1 MFKIQP
7 NPTFWAVAQIP
18 VTGGDPVPLEVEYKH
33 RTVDELQAFANSMRD
48 RPPAEVCADMIV
60 GWKGADE
67 EFSPTALAQLLQN
80 YALAAD
86 TFAAQ
91 YLSAYRDAKRGN

>member
-7 NPTFWAVAQIP
+7 NPTFFATVQIP
-18 VTGGDPVPLEVEYKH
+18 VTGGDPMPLEVEYKH

-48 RPPAEVCADMIV
+48 RPPAEVCADMLV
-60 GWKGADE
+60 GWKGADQ
-67 EFSPTALAQLLQN
+67 EFSPGALETLLQN

-86 TFAAQ
+86 ALATQ
-91 YLSAYRDAKRGN
+91 YLAAYRDAKRGN